1 MSDLILISPVLM
13 PVTIYLLIV
22 LLLLLDIALPYITCI
37 SIILK
42 TITSALIIIV
52 ILSLYL
58 KHHHIAA
65 IAITVT
71 VTIVLVVE
79 IVLESSDVDVLE
91 FCFFIKDLHV
101 FVLQKQHAVSYLN
114 WR

>member
-37 SIILK
+37 SIILE
-42 TITSALIIIV
+42 TITSALEFIN

-58 KHHHIAA
+58 QHHHIAA
-65 IAITVT
+65 IAIT